1 MRNNLN
7 SLTKIFTL
15 PFLVQNLPVNAARSH
30 IRVFSK
36 IFINKAFVMAKVQ
49 VSLGS
54 VVGYIALS
62 VLVRVQGS
70 RVYVDVGIEFLNG
83 DTQAACLQKFGQ
95 RGRDD
100 SFAQR

>member
-1 MRNNLN
+1 MRDYLYGLAEIGPLALLRYD
-7 SLTKIFTL
+7 SVVYLAGGDVIGL
-15 PFLVQNLPVNAARSH
+15 GGVYSEEPL
-30 IRVFSK
+30 
-36 IFINKAFVMAKVQ
+36 VMAEVQ
-49 VSLGS
+49 VSLGP